1 MNILVLVQE
10 FGQGGAEKVAAMV
23 AALLQERGADKV
35 YFYALNRAET
45 IPAIDGVECGSL
57 GIVPAGGIK
66 GKLATYRARFS
77 RLAQLKKE
85 KRIDLTISQL
95 WPVDWISALTGN
107 ERKVAVMQINIL
119 NNEQNKAMVKLRPLV
134 TYIYKKFDR
143 IVLGSA
149 NLVPELTGFFRLPP
163 EKLQV
168 IYNPIDA
175 ALIDRNRT
183 EPLPY
188 RLEEVFARHRVLV
201 AAHRLAPIKNTEAL
215 FPILKGLPEE
225 ANLKLLLIGEG
236 EEKERLQRDAAAA
249 ALRTTQCE
257 SAAFDPEADVYFLN
271 FQKNIHNL
279 IGRSAAFVFPTK
291 GEGLPLGLLEALYSG
306 APALVSDCPNGGV
319 FEVLQGQGSW
329 QAGRRQPEEASG
341 SFLMPVP
348 AEDNPESIDSWQQQI
363 LLVVNADAN
372 TKAQRAEKGRARAKA
387 FDKES
392 IRNEWYA
399 LVNALMG
406 KPDE

>member
-23 AALLQERGADKV
+23 AQLLQERGRGRV
-35 YFYALNRAET
+35 FFYALNRGGS
-45 IPAIDGVECGSL
+45 IPVIEGVECGSL
-57 GIVPAGGIK
+57 DIVPRGGIK
-66 GKLATYRARFS
+66 GKLGTYRERFG
-77 RLAQLKKE
+77 RLARLKKE
-85 KRIDLTISQL
+85 KQIDLSISQL

-119 NNEQNKAMVKLRPLV
+119 NNDQNKAMVRMRPLV
-134 TYIYKKFDR
+134 SYIYRKFNR

-149 NLVPELTGFFRLPP
+149 NLVPELEGFFRIPK

-168 IYNPIDA
+168 IYNPIDT
-175 ALIDRNRT
+175 ALIDRNRA

-188 RLEEVFARHRVLV
+188 RLEEVYAQHRVLV
-201 AAHRLAPIKNTEAL
+201 AAHRLAPIKNTESL
-215 FPILKGLPEE
+215 FPIYKGLPKE

-249 ALRTTQCE
+249 GLRTTQCE
-257 SAAFDPEADVYFLN
+257 SADFDATADVYFLN
-271 FQKNIHNL
+271 FQRNIHNL

-306 APALVSDCPNGGV
+306 APALVSDCANGGV
-319 FEVLQGQGSW
+319 FEVLQGKGEW
-329 QAGRRQPEEASG
+329 KPGRRSPEEASG

-348 AEDNPESIDSWQQQI
+348 AEGDAESIQSWQQQ
-363 LLVVNADAN
+363 LLAVVNADEA
-372 TKAQRAEKGRARAKA
+372 TKARRAAQGRARAKD

-392 IRNEWYA
+392 IRKDWYT
-399 LVNALMG
+399 LVDGVMG
-406 KPDE
+406 